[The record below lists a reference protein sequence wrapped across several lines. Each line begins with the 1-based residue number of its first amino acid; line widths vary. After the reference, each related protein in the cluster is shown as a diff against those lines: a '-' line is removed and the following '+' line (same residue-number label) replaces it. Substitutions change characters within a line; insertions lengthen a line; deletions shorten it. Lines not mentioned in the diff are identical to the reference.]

1 MLVHTVFFWSPAT
14 LTAQDRQAFRAGL
27 ESLKNVPSVTAI
39 YIGEP
44 AKTPA
49 RAVTDKSFSYSLT
62 LVFKDVA
69 AHDAY
74 QVHKIHEDF
83 VKNCQKYWNRVQV
96 FDAE

>member
-1 MLVHTVFFWSPAT
+1 MLVHTVFFWSSPD
-14 LTAQDRQAFRAGL
+14 LTSSDRVAFRTGL
-27 ESLKNVPSVTAI
+27 DSLQKVPSVTAV

-49 RAVTDKSFSYSLT
+49 RAVTEKSFTFSLT
-62 LVFKDVA
+62 IVFKDIA

-83 VKNCQKYWNRVQV
+83 VKTCQKYWNRVQV
-96 FDAE
+96 YDAE

>member
-14 LTAQDRQAFRAGL
+14 LTPDDRAAFRAGL

-49 RAVTDKSFSYSLT
+49 RAVTEKSFTFNLT
-62 LVFKDVA
+62 IIFKDVT